1 MVDSQEVGHY
11 SVGEPSK
18 VLSVEK
24 FSLFRNCEG
33 QLGRNGLRLQCPV
46 WAEIAAFRARPD
58 LFSLSMAGFLS

>member
-1 MVDSQEVGHY
+1 MSKQATKSTILKLSRIMVDSQEVGHY

-46 WAEIAAFRARPD
+46 WA
-58 LFSLSMAGFLS
+58 